1 MAVAAMMLALMAW
14 RMQIGLGLSSELT
27 SGLRQKV
34 FLFAWMIAVAACA
47 AVTTHWR
54 ASHALDLRLV
64 DSLDRETVLMEA
76 WVMDLPTRDERSWR
90 MEVQARAVQ
99 WQGGPVQ
106 NFPRRGVVHWYD
118 SDRHP
123 SPMAIAPG
131 EIWRFEVRLRKPNGT
146 RNPRGFDYEAWMLE
160 KGLGFGGSVQQNKHS
175 IRPQRIGREQSFEVW
190 IDRRRDAIRQT
201 IHAALGDH
209 PSRPVIT
216 ALVVGDQ
223 RAISADE
230 WALFQKTGV
239 SHLMSIS
246 GLHVT
251 MLAALIG
258 WLGAGVWRLL
268 CLTPLQVGLWLPVQS
283 VGALSAM
290 FGALGYALLAGF
302 AIPAERTAWM
312 VCAVC
317 ASRVV
322 GIQANPWASLAL
334 ALIVVLT
341 RDPMAVLAPGFWL
354 SFMAVAFLFS
364 LNKDASNNNS
374 FNKLSLWRKSLD
386 LVRQASRA
394 QLAITFGLLPIT
406 VMFFQQ
412 IVLVG
417 PMANA
422 LAIPL
427 VSYLVTPLAML
438 GVLVDSVLPSP
449 VFLMGAAWGQ
459 SLVMLFLQWC
469 ASLPLATIDWP
480 SPGVFRTALASI
492 LLMMALS
499 SMLPP
504 RLTRFRHVG
513 WLGLLLLFGN
523 APDRPAH
530 GDMTVHFIDVGQGS
544 SVLIQTQHHQLL
556 YDTGPSMGESDAGAR
571 MVMPTLRGLNLRRMD
586 QLMVSHFDDDHSGGL
601 ASVLAMSKVME
612 LRAPEF
618 MEMKP
623 EAMLAAGR
631 IPKIECEA
639 GQRWIWDGVEFRVLH
654 PSFDSRFMNAIKAN
668 PDRNADSCVLQVR
681 ASNGGSILLTGD
693 IPKAVEES
701 HLFGASLASEVLM
714 APHHGSKTSSSQAL
728 LDAVRPRWV
737 VIQAGYRNRFGH
749 PHPEVL
755 ARLQGTAQI
764 LRTDLLGAVQMRWT
778 AGVLQIS
785 DFWGSHRRYW
795 HSVRQ

>member
-1 MAVAAMMLALMAW
+1 LDQRLA
-14 RMQIGLGLSSELT
+14 
-27 SGLRQKV
+27 
-34 FLFAWMIAVAACA
+34 
-47 AVTTHWR
+47 
-54 ASHALDLRLV
+54 

-90 MEVQARAVQ
+90 MEVEARAVYWRDTPLQ
-99 WQGGPVQ
+99 K
-106 NFPRRGVVHWYD
+106 FPRRGVVHWYD
-118 SDRHP
+118 SDRHS
-123 SPMAIAPG
+123 SPMVIAPG

-175 IRPQRIGREQSFEVW
+175 IRPQRIGREESFEVW
-190 IDRRRDAIRQT
+190 IDQRRDAIRQA

-223 RAISADE
+223 RAISVDE

-290 FGALGYALLAGF
+290 FGAVSYALLAGF

-317 ASRVV
+317 ASRVM

-364 LNKDASNNNS
+364 LNNSASTNNASRNDSLTHDSPNYNS
-374 FNKLSLWRKSLD
+374 RWRKSLA
-386 LVRQASRA
+386 LLRQASHA

-438 GVLVDSVLPSP
+438 GVLVDSVLPRP
-449 VFLMGAAWGQ
+449 LFLLGAAWGQ

-469 ASLPLATIDWP
+469 ASIPLATIDWP
-480 SPGVFRTALASI
+480 SPGVFRTALASV
-492 LLMMALS
+492 LLMIALS

-504 RLTRFRHVG
+504 RLMRFRHAG

-523 APDRPAH
+523 GFDRPAH

-623 EAMLAAGR
+623 EALLAAGQ
-631 IPKIECEA
+631 IPKIECQA
-639 GQRWIWDGVEFRVLH
+639 GQRWVWDGVEFRVLH

-681 ASNGGSILLTGD
+681 AANGGSVLLTGD

-749 PHPEVL
+749 PHPEIL
-755 ARLQGTAQI
+755 ARLQDTAQI
-764 LRTDLLGAVQMRWT
+764 LRTDLLGAIEMRWS
-778 AGVLQIS
+778 AGALQIS
-785 DFWGSHRRYW
+785 HFWGSHRRYW
-795 HSVRQ
+795 HSVRH

>member
-1 MAVAAMMLALMAW
+1 
-14 RMQIGLGLSSELT
+14 
-27 SGLRQKV
+27 
-34 FLFAWMIAVAACA
+34 MIAVAACA

-54 ASHALDLRLV
+54 ASHALDLRLI

-90 MEVQARAVQ
+90 MEVQARAVH
-99 WQGGPVQ
+99 WRGGPVQ

-123 SPMAIAPG
+123 SPVVIAPG

-146 RNPRGFDYEAWMLE
+146 RNPKGFDYEAWMLE

-175 IRPQRIGREQSFEVW
+175 IRPQRIGLEQSFEVW
-190 IDRRRDAIRQT
+190 IDQRRDAIRQT

-223 RAISADE
+223 RAISVDE

-364 LNKDASNNNS
+364 LNKDASNNGSSSNDAS
-374 FNKLSLWRKSLD
+374 SNDSLNHHSLNNNSLWRKSLG
-386 LVRQASRA
+386 LVRQASHA

-438 GVLVDSVLPSP
+438 GVLVDPVLPSP

-469 ASLPLATIDWP
+469 ASMPLATIDWP
-480 SPGVFRTALASI
+480 SPGVFRTALASM
-492 LLMMALS
+492 LLMMAFS

-504 RLTRFRHVG
+504 RLMRFRHAG
-513 WLGLLLLFGN
+513 WLGLLLLFGS

-601 ASVLAMSKVME
+601 ASVLAMSKVAE

-623 EAMLAAGR
+623 EALLAAKE
-631 IPKIECEA
+631 IPKIECQA
-639 GQRWIWDGVEFRVLH
+639 GQRWVWDGVEFRVLH

-764 LRTDLLGAVQMRWT
+764 LRTDLLGAIEMRWS
-778 AGVLQIS
+778 AGRLQIS
-785 DFWGSHRRYW
+785 HFWGSHRRYW